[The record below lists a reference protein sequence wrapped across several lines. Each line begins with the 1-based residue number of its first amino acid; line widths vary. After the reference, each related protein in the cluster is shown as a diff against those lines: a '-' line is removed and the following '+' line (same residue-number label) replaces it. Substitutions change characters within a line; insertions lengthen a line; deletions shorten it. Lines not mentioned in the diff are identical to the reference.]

1 MPSFSSSSSS
11 HDQLDAQLFVEQF
24 FPGAPAGAAQ
34 GLARGDLVSIVAAL
48 GTPAAGPDD
57 PRDVTRDGAID
68 AVDAQR
74 VAAQLVAVP

>member
-1 MPSFSSSSSS
+1 
-11 HDQLDAQLFVEQF
+11 
-24 FPGAPAGAAQ
+24 
-34 GLARGDLVSIVAAL
+34 LVSIVTAL

-74 VAAQLVAVP
+74 VAAQLAAVP